1 MRREEA
7 ARWAPTRGAPRP
19 RRAFS
24 LVPSIVSRART
35 VTTVGE
41 LYERYRPLILNNI
54 SPGTGRAY
62 TYAWGKRV
70 GPTFAAREIEDISTL
85 EVELAIASWS
95 GAYSTRVDA
104 LSLLSRIC
112 RTAIK
117 GGIIPP
123 NPCVGVER
131 PRTQDSDPTSRALNL
146 EQIDLLLEAL
156 PQSGPYRRF
165 VLAMLYTGCRL
176 GEIAALRPA
185 DIDWATNTINVSRTA
200 SPGLTGELLIGPT
213 KGRRVRAVPLAAPFA
228 PIVREAEAGK
238 EPFDLLFPGPRG
250 GTINSKNLSRA
261 LDWFNIRESIKRF
274 PRGEEQLHW
283 HDLRHT
289 AAVML
294 FRAGLSAPDVQAILG
309 HSSLAVT
316 QLYAN
321 TRNDAAKRGAVALS
335 AFYAPKSRGQLEGGE
350 QAAKTASDLLI

>member
-1 MRREEA
+1 M
-7 ARWAPTRGAPRP
+7 
-19 RRAFS
+19 
-24 LVPSIVSRART
+24 
-35 VTTVGE
+35 TTVGE
-41 LYERYRPLILNNI
+41 LYDRYRPLILSNI

-70 GPTFAAREIEDISTL
+70 GPTFGARHIEQISTL
-85 EVELAIASWS
+85 EVELAVASWP

-117 GGIIPP
+117 GGIIPT

-146 EQIDLLLEAL
+146 EQIDLLLDAL
-156 PQSGPYRRF
+156 PQAGPYRRF

-185 DIDWATNTINVSRTA
+185 DIDWATNTINISRTA
-200 SPGLTGELLIGPT
+200 SPGLTGQLMIGPT

-228 PIVREAEAGK
+228 PVVREAAEGK
-238 EPFDLLFPGPRG
+238 EPFSWLFPGPRG

-274 PRGEEQLHW
+274 PPDEEQLHW

-335 AFYAPKSRGQLEGGE
+335 DFYGPKSRGQLEGGE
-350 QAAKTASDLLI
+350 EAAKTGSDLDI

>member
-1 MRREEA
+1 MTA
-7 ARWAPTRGAPRP
+7 
-19 RRAFS
+19 
-24 LVPSIVSRART
+24 
-35 VTTVGE
+35 VGL

-62 TYAWGKRV
+62 TYAWGQRV
-70 GPTFAAREIEDISTL
+70 GPTFASREIEQITTL
-85 EVELAIASWS
+85 DVELAMASWS

-112 RTAIK
+112 KTAIK
-117 GGIIPP
+117 GGIIPA
-123 NPCVGVER
+123 NPCVNVER

-146 EQIDLLLEAL
+146 EQIEILLEML
-156 PQSGPYRRF
+156 PSGGPYRRF

-185 DIDWATNTINVSRTA
+185 DIDWSTNTINVSRTA
-200 SPGLTGELLIGPT
+200 SPGLTGQLHVGPT

-228 PIVREAEAGK
+228 PIVRGAAAGK
-238 EPFDLLFPGPRG
+238 DAYDLLFPGPRG

-261 LDWFNIRESIKRF
+261 LDWFNIRDSIKRF
-274 PRGEEQLHW
+274 PPNEEALHW

-335 AFYAPKSRGQLEGGE
+335 HFYGHESRGQLEGGE
-350 QAAKTASDLLI
+350 DAAKTASDLDI

>member
-1 MRREEA
+1 MEMC
-7 ARWAPTRGAPRP
+7 
-19 RRAFS
+19 
-24 LVPSIVSRART
+24 

-41 LYERYRPLILNNI
+41 LYERYRPLILSNI

-70 GPTFAAREIEDISTL
+70 GPTFAARHIEQITTL
-85 EVELAIASWS
+85 EVELAVASWS

-117 GGIIPP
+117 GGIIPA

-131 PRTQDSDPTSRALNL
+131 PRTQDNDPTSRALNL
-146 EQIDLLLEAL
+146 EQVELLLEAI
-156 PQSGPYRRF
+156 PPSGPYRRF

-185 DIDWATNTINVSRTA
+185 DIDWETRTISISRTA

-213 KGRRVRAVPLAAPFA
+213 KGRRVRAVPLAAPFE
-228 PIVREAEAGK
+228 PVVREAAEGK
-238 EPFDLLFPGPRG
+238 DAYSWLFPGPRG

-274 PRGEEQLHW
+274 PPGEEPLHW

-321 TRNDAAKRGAVALS
+321 TRNDAAKRGAIALS
-335 AFYAPKSRGQLEGGE
+335 TFYAPISRGQAEGGE
-350 QAAKTASDLLI
+350 EAAKTGSDLEI

>member
-1 MRREEA
+1 M
-7 ARWAPTRGAPRP
+7 
-19 RRAFS
+19 
-24 LVPSIVSRART
+24 
-35 VTTVGE
+35 TTVGE
-41 LYERYRPLILNNI
+41 LYERYRPLILAHV

-70 GPTFAAREIEDISTL
+70 GPTFATRDVSDISTL
-85 EVELAIASWS
+85 EVELAMASWS

-112 RTAIK
+112 RTAMK
-117 GGIIPP
+117 DRIIFA

-131 PRTQDSDPTSRALNL
+131 PRNQASDPTSRALNV
-146 EQIDLLLEAL
+146 EQIDRLLEAL
-156 PQSGPYRRF
+156 PEGPYRRF

-185 DIDWATNTINVSRTA
+185 DIDWATNTITVSRTA
-200 SPGLTGELLIGPT
+200 SPGLTGQLLIGPT
-213 KGRRVRAVPLAAPFA
+213 KGRRVRSVPLAAPFA
-228 PIVREAEAGK
+228 PIVREAAAGK
-238 EPFDLLFPGPRG
+238 EPFDWLFPGPRG

-261 LDWFNIRESIKRF
+261 LDWFAIRESIKQF
-274 PRGEEQLHW
+274 PPDEEPLHW

-294 FRAGLSAPDVQAILG
+294 FHAGLSAPDVQAILG

-321 TRNDAAKRGAVALS
+321 TRSDAAKRGAIALS
-335 AFYAPKSRGQLEGGE
+335 NFYAPKSRGQLEGGE
-350 QAAKTASDLLI
+350 RAAKTGSDLVI